1 MRAMPTTTGRAP
13 HTVPVPGIPETRTT
27 GGLAAVALFAATGHL
42 GLELVSN
49 FLPVVYP
56 VLVAEAGFSFAQVG
70 TVTLVATLGM
80 TLPQPLFGM
89 LMRRFDAGRLV
100 ITAVLWCGL
109 FYGLVGLAGS
119 FWPLLVVVA
128 LGGLGSALFHPAGS
142 VMASAAR
149 SRRRGAAM
157 SIFSVGGNAG
167 AALSPLLIAAVIGWQ
182 GLAATVVTI
191 PLAAATAAILLL
203 LTRYGAIPTATA
215 GKALPGR
222 RQRPADR
229 DASAPLRPPE
239 TRFSRG
245 NTPAAAA
252 PARTGGADST
262 EPARDAGDATE
273 STPPSASARGTGG
286 ATPAYPPSGRH
297 TTAATS
303 AAARKGHRESRLADT
318 APAAA
323 DRRAVPGA
331 PRANAAGSDR
341 ADPATGARAAVLAL
355 ALIVLF
361 AMTRAWY
368 QVSLTTYLPLWV
380 AGHGGARV
388 GIAQVLF
395 VLAGSLPAGAVLG
408 GALSD
413 RVGRWQVVLTACVLL
428 VPANAA
434 LLAVGP
440 GGGPVPVLLLT
451 AAIGCL
457 IGATYP
463 VAIIIAQEAWPRNI
477 GLAGGMIMGLGWLPG
492 GIGASAVGMM
502 ADNIGLA
509 RALATGAI
517 PLLVGVLAIG
527 GYALLNSRRAT
538 R

>member
-1 MRAMPTTTGRAP
+1 MPTSTERAP
-13 HTVPVPGIPETRTT
+13 RPAPVPDASDARAT

-56 VLVAEAGFSFAQVG
+56 ILVAEAGFSFAQVG

-89 LMRRFDAGRLV
+89 LTRRFDAGRLV
-100 ITAVLWCGL
+100 IAAVLWCGL
-109 FYGLVGLAGS
+109 FFGLVGLAGR
-119 FWPLLVVVA
+119 FWPLLAVVA

-142 VMASAAR
+142 VVASAAR

-167 AALSPLLIAAVIGWQ
+167 AALSPLLMAALLGWY
-182 GLAATVVTI
+182 GLPGTLVTVPLAVGAGLILMLLSRHGAVSAATH
-191 PLAAATAAILLL
+191 
-203 LTRYGAIPTATA
+203 R
-215 GKALPGR
+215 
-222 RQRPADR
+222 
-229 DASAPLRPPE
+229 
-239 TRFSRG
+239 
-245 NTPAAAA
+245 AAA
-252 PARTGGADST
+252 PRPRKRPVEGSASRDPTAGPQPAAGRAD
-262 EPARDAGDATE
+262 ARDTTRLA
-273 STPPSASARGTGG
+273 GTG
-286 ATPAYPPSGRH
+286 
-297 TTAATS
+297 TA
-303 AAARKGHRESRLADT
+303 G
-318 APAAA
+318 
-323 DRRAVPGA
+323 
-331 PRANAAGSDR
+331 
-341 ADPATGARAAVLAL
+341 LAL

-361 AMTRAWY
+361 AMSRAWY

-380 AGHGGARV
+380 AEHADARV
-388 GIAQVLF
+388 GVAHVLF

-413 RVGRWQVVLTACVLL
+413 RAGRWQVVLTAGLLL

-434 LLAVGP
+434 LLTVGP
-440 GGGPVPVLLLT
+440 GSAPAALLPLI
-451 AAIGCL
+451 AVIGCL

-492 GIGASAVGMM
+492 GVGASAVGML

-509 RALATGAI
+509 RALATGVI
-517 PLLVGVLAIG
+517 PLLAGVLAVG
-527 GYALLNSRRAT
+527 GYAVLRARVAT
-538 R
+538 GFGKA

>member
-1 MRAMPTTTGRAP
+1 MPTRTGRAP
-13 HTVPVPGIPETRTT
+13 RAAPAPAADRVSAG

-49 FLPVVYP
+49 FLPIVYP

-100 ITAVLWCGL
+100 IAAVLWCGG

-119 FWPLLVVVA
+119 FWPLLAVVA

-142 VMASAAR
+142 VVASAAR
-149 SRRRGAAM
+149 SRWRGAAM

-167 AALSPLLIAAVIGWQ
+167 AALSPLLLAAVIGWR
-182 GLAATVVTI
+182 GLAGTLVTI
-191 PLAAATAAILLL
+191 PLAAATALILLL
-203 LTRYGAIPTATA
+203 LARHGAVSAPTAPGGGTLHVDRLAHRAPVTGAA
-215 GKALPGR
+215 GG
-222 RQRPADR
+222 
-229 DASAPLRPPE
+229 APV
-239 TRFSRG
+239 
-245 NTPAAAA
+245 PAAAA
-252 PARTGGADST
+252 HRTRGK
-262 EPARDAGDATE
+262 
-273 STPPSASARGTGG
+273 PPLASASGGNGAAPHAEGTRHPETRLARSVPAATGTG
-286 ATPAYPPSGRH
+286 
-297 TTAATS
+297 
-303 AAARKGHRESRLADT
+303 
-318 APAAA
+318 
-323 DRRAVPGA
+323 V
-331 PRANAAGSDR
+331 
-341 ADPATGARAAVLAL
+341 VAL
-355 ALIVLF
+355 GLIVLF
-361 AMTRAWY
+361 AMCRAWY

-388 GIAQVLF
+388 GVAQVLF

-413 RVGRWQVVLTACVLL
+413 RMGRWQVVLAAALLL
-428 VPANAA
+428 VPANAGV
-434 LLAVGP
+434 LAVGP
-440 GGGPVPVLLLT
+440 GGGPAALLPLI
-451 AAIGCL
+451 AVVGCL

-492 GIGASAVGMM
+492 GVGASAVGVL
-502 ADNIGLA
+502 ADSFGLA
-509 RALATGAI
+509 RPLATGVI
-517 PLLVGVLAIG
+517 PLLVGVLAVG
-527 GYALLNSRRAT
+527 AYGLLGARGAT

>member
-1 MRAMPTTTGRAP
+1 M
-13 HTVPVPGIPETRTT
+13 
-27 GGLAAVALFAATGHL
+27 AAVATFAATGHL

-56 VLVAEAGFSFAQVG
+56 TLVAEAGFSFAQVG

-89 LMRRFDAGRLV
+89 LVRRFDAGRLV
-100 ITAVLWCGL
+100 IAAVLWCGL

-119 FWPLLVVVA
+119 YWPLLVMVA

-142 VMASAAR
+142 VVASAAR

-167 AALSPLLIAAVIGWQ
+167 AALSPLLMAAVLGWH
-182 GLAATVVTI
+182 GLPGTLATI
-191 PLAAATAAILLL
+191 PLAFAAGLILLL
-203 LTRYGAIPTATA
+203 LSRHGAVSAATRSPAIHRPRKRPAGGAASPGPTAKPEPDAGTRKRATRRARSSSPPAARGVQPVPAQTA
-215 GKALPGR
+215 RGDAG
-222 RQRPADR
+222 PAPAAGDR
-229 DASAPLRPPE
+229 
-239 TRFSRG
+239 
-245 NTPAAAA
+245 AAA
-252 PARTGGADST
+252 PLVRRSHRGAD
-262 EPARDAGDATE
+262 A
-273 STPPSASARGTGG
+273 
-286 ATPAYPPSGRH
+286 
-297 TTAATS
+297 
-303 AAARKGHRESRLADT
+303 
-318 APAAA
+318 
-323 DRRAVPGA
+323 GA
-331 PRANAAGSDR
+331 PGTPSLAGTR
-341 ADPATGARAAVLAL
+341 TAVLAL
-355 ALIVLF
+355 GLIVLF
-361 AMTRAWY
+361 AMSRAWY

-413 RVGRWQVVLTACVLL
+413 RVGRWQVVLTAALLL

-434 LLAVGP
+434 LLTVGP
-440 GGGPVPVLLLT
+440 GGAPAALLLLT

-492 GIGASAVGMM
+492 GVGASAVGMM
-502 ADNIGLA
+502 ADDIGLA
-509 RALATGAI
+509 RALATQAI
-517 PLLVGVLAIG
+517 PLLVGVLAVAA
-527 GYALLNSRRAT
+527 YALLAVRGRH

>member
-1 MRAMPTTTGRAP
+1 M
-13 HTVPVPGIPETRTT
+13 
-27 GGLAAVALFAATGHL
+27 AAVATFAATGHL

-56 VLVAEAGFSFAQVG
+56 TLVADAGFSFAQVG

-89 LMRRFDAGRLV
+89 LVRRFDAGRLV
-100 ITAVLWCGL
+100 IAAVLWCGL

-119 FWPLLVVVA
+119 YWPLLVIVA

-142 VMASAAR
+142 VVASAAR

-167 AALSPLLIAAVIGWQ
+167 AALSPLLMAAVLGWY
-182 GLAATVVTI
+182 GLPATLATI
-191 PLAAATAAILLL
+191 PLASGAGLILVLLSRHGAVSAAT
-203 LTRYGAIPTATA
+203 RGATIHSPR
-215 GKALPGR
+215 K
-222 RQRPADR
+222 RPAGGS
-229 DASAPLRPPE
+229 ASAGPTGEPEPDAGTRKRATRRARSSSPPAA
-239 TRFSRG
+239 RG
-245 NTPAAAA
+245 VQPVPAQTARGDAGPAPAAGDRAAA
-252 PARTGGADST
+252 PLVRRSHRGAG
-262 EPARDAGDATE
+262 AG
-273 STPPSASARGTGG
+273 
-286 ATPAYPPSGRH
+286 
-297 TTAATS
+297 AA
-303 AAARKGHRESRLADT
+303 

-323 DRRAVPGA
+323 DAGA
-331 PRANAAGSDR
+331 PGTPRLAGTR
-341 ADPATGARAAVLAL
+341 TAVLAL
-355 ALIVLF
+355 GLIVLF
-361 AMTRAWY
+361 AMSRAWY

-395 VLAGSLPAGAVLG
+395 VLAGSLPGGAVLG
-408 GALSD
+408 GVLSD
-413 RVGRWQVVLTACVLL
+413 RVGRWQVVLAAALLL

-434 LLAVGP
+434 LLTVGP
-440 GGGPVPVLLLT
+440 GGAPAALLLLT

-492 GIGASAVGMM
+492 GVGASAVGMM

-509 RALATGAI
+509 RALATQAI
-517 PLLVGVLAIG
+517 PLAVGVLAVAA
-527 GYALLNSRRAT
+527 YALLAGRGRH